1 MTTSR
6 RLILSST
13 LAGFLLLLAVFFIVP
28 SRAQQQP
35 NAATLAELNER
46 ADAGDPEA
54 LFLLG
59 SLYETGQA
67 GRADAAKAAQYYRR
81 AADLGLPHAQFNLGN
96 MYASGHGVAAD
107 PFESVMWLRRAAD
120 AGLAEAQF
128 NLAVAYEQGHGVRA
142 DLGTAR
148 RWYERAAQQN
158 YPEALYNLA
167 MMYED
172 GHGVA
177 KDDSRAAELY
187 LAAARQGYGAAQ
199 NNYGIMLAEGRGGLA
214 ANLVDAYAWLSL
226 SSEQSGRT
234 QGRDLVAQHLNNEQR
249 AAATRRLAQLKSEL
263 TGDSE
268 PTPALAPS
276 ESPAVQIAA
285 LNEPTPVAQV
295 AAAPIPE
302 PRSSG
307 VRPKSATQPIRP
319 PAPGSPAARVAADR
333 AAQQAAIPVAHA
345 QPAAAVPQPTS
356 SGVRRS
362 ATPTPTS
369 TVGARTAPPAPV
381 ATVAAPVVSS
391 GGTGTSA
398 TVAASTSAKIKE
410 LEAANAALND
420 EVKRSTI
427 QLSTLYREL
436 SAAKDALAKSGGSAR
451 GSNGPELAD
460 LRQKFDELSAA
471 NAKLLAQNGELTQKV
486 AQAQRGGSAKN
497 ARQAKGSATPA
508 PDSRALARLETENK
522 ELRSDLESA
531 TRTLATLQ
539 RQLKS
544 ASLSAAK
551 PAATGAASRADNAK
565 AIAAAVEREAAK
577 YNRRIDELLADGQR
591 LAAENREL
599 SQKLQSATLALN
611 SAPASYE
618 VENLKEANASLSEEL
633 KRAKHAATL
642 AREQAESRVASVSG
656 ETAHLN
662 HRIEE
667 LSANAQK
674 LAAQNRDLSDQV
686 QSAKLALASTV
697 PAAELRS
704 LESEKA
710 VLRAEIDRLQSER
723 SQAQTLVA
731 TASDDRNRL
740 SRELAELR
748 SSNQRLTSQ
757 LTELRQKTESDAM
770 RLASAVPSGQFQ
782 QLQAEK
788 AALSDQLARATGE
801 LDSLRREVRETG
813 ASSETKLQRAV
824 AAAVDA
830 EASKH
835 RRELASLRAENE
847 RILSENRAITDR
859 LQSGERALA
868 TSVPAERLQILEAEK
883 IRLTN
888 ELRRT
893 EQERD
898 QIQARSSS
906 AMLAATENKR
916 QQDELTAQV
925 RDLQGRLAAAQQKAT
940 TGEGNAVQLQ
950 NLEREKAALVA
961 EVNRLRNAE
970 SQLATTSTQTAE
982 LNRRVQELSAN
993 SERLAAQNRD
1003 LETQLNLA
1011 KQAVATGSASA
1022 ADLRRLENE
1031 KATLIAELSKA
1042 KQSLATAAPAAD
1054 LRRLE
1059 TEKATLV
1066 AELTA
1071 AKQAL
1076 ATASASA
1083 TDLRRLESEKATL
1096 TAELN
1101 RLKTADAQRETQIA
1115 SAASQSAEL
1124 NRRVQE
1130 LSVNSERLASRNREL
1145 ETQVNMAKQAVA
1157 LTVPVADYKRLEA
1170 QHEALTAELTRS
1182 KQTIDGLQATLAK
1195 AESTQADTVRELQ
1208 ARIASAVEVEATKAH
1223 AQVDEARAQV
1233 EQLLANTQQLTAQN
1247 RELAA
1252 QVQTLRGTL
1261 AGSVPADRL
1270 KELESEKALAQAE
1283 LDRAR
1288 NESALQLQIAE
1299 QKANKASS
1307 ELTALSRQIEQLS
1320 SERQQLVSDNL
1331 ALNNQVQLAQLN
1343 LAASVPADELKRIE
1357 SEKALLEMNLKRMQL
1372 EHEQAQARL
1381 AEASSASKDQMRQ
1394 LDELRANSN
1403 RLLGENRDLA
1413 QRIHA
1418 QEVALAAAPLPE
1430 TVKKL
1435 ESEKALLAS
1444 ALERAKREHDLYRQL
1459 SEARAAAAQAATALA
1474 SHHRDGNGG
1483 DEQLV
1488 RMLETLREQ
1497 NLALRQKN
1505 DRLAMALEMANM
1517 RAAAASNYAT
1527 GSAPASNVGGHGN
1540 VNGSANDAEA
1550 LRRRILELERQLL
1563 EERVTTTRYGN

>member
-1 MTTSR
+1 
-6 RLILSST
+6 
-13 LAGFLLLLAVFFIVP
+13 
-28 SRAQQQP
+28 
-35 NAATLAELNER
+35 
-46 ADAGDPEA
+46 
-54 LFLLG
+54 
-59 SLYETGQA
+59 
-67 GRADAAKAAQYYRR
+67 
-81 AADLGLPHAQFNLGN
+81 
-96 MYASGHGVAAD
+96 
-107 PFESVMWLRRAAD
+107 
-120 AGLAEAQF
+120 
-128 NLAVAYEQGHGVRA
+128 
-142 DLGTAR
+142 
-148 RWYERAAQQN
+148 
-158 YPEALYNLA
+158 
-167 MMYED
+167 
-172 GHGVA
+172 
-177 KDDSRAAELY
+177 
-187 LAAARQGYGAAQ
+187 
-199 NNYGIMLAEGRGGLA
+199 
-214 ANLVDAYAWLSL
+214 
-226 SSEQSGRT
+226 
-234 QGRDLVAQHLNNEQR
+234 
-249 AAATRRLAQLKSEL
+249 
-263 TGDSE
+263 
-268 PTPALAPS
+268 
-276 ESPAVQIAA
+276 
-285 LNEPTPVAQV
+285 
-295 AAAPIPE
+295 
-302 PRSSG
+302 
-307 VRPKSATQPIRP
+307 
-319 PAPGSPAARVAADR
+319 
-333 AAQQAAIPVAHA
+333 
-345 QPAAAVPQPTS
+345 
-356 SGVRRS
+356 
-362 ATPTPTS
+362 
-369 TVGARTAPPAPV
+369 
-381 ATVAAPVVSS
+381 
-391 GGTGTSA
+391 
-398 TVAASTSAKIKE
+398 
-410 LEAANAALND
+410 
-420 EVKRSTI
+420 
-427 QLSTLYREL
+427 
-436 SAAKDALAKSGGSAR
+436 
-451 GSNGPELAD
+451 
-460 LRQKFDELSAA
+460 
-471 NAKLLAQNGELTQKV
+471 
-486 AQAQRGGSAKN
+486 
-497 ARQAKGSATPA
+497 
-508 PDSRALARLETENK
+508 
-522 ELRSDLESA
+522 
-531 TRTLATLQ
+531 
-539 RQLKS
+539 
-544 ASLSAAK
+544 
-551 PAATGAASRADNAK
+551 
-565 AIAAAVEREAAK
+565 
-577 YNRRIDELLADGQR
+577 
-591 LAAENREL
+591 
-599 SQKLQSATLALN
+599 
-611 SAPASYE
+611 
-618 VENLKEANASLSEEL
+618 
-633 KRAKHAATL
+633 
-642 AREQAESRVASVSG
+642 
-656 ETAHLN
+656 
-662 HRIEE
+662 
-667 LSANAQK
+667 
-674 LAAQNRDLSDQV
+674 
-686 QSAKLALASTV
+686 
-697 PAAELRS
+697 
-704 LESEKA
+704 
-710 VLRAEIDRLQSER
+710 
-723 SQAQTLVA
+723 
-731 TASDDRNRL
+731 
-740 SRELAELR
+740 
-748 SSNQRLTSQ
+748 
-757 LTELRQKTESDAM
+757 
-770 RLASAVPSGQFQ
+770 VPSGQFQ

-801 LDSLRREVRETG
+801 LDSLRREVREAG

-847 RILSENRAITDR
+847 RILSENRAITDK

-906 AMLAATENKR
+906 AMLAAAENER
-916 QQDELTAQV
+916 QQAELTAQV

-940 TGEGNAVQLQ
+940 TGEGNAAQLQ

-961 EVNRLRNAE
+961 EVKRLRSAE

-993 SERLAAQNRD
+993 SDRLAAQNRD
-1003 LETQLNLA
+1003 LEAQLNLA

-1031 KATLIAELSKA
+1031 KATL
-1042 KQSLATAAPAAD
+1042 
-1054 LRRLE
+1054 
-1059 TEKATLV
+1059 V

-1076 ATASASA
+1076 ATASASTA
-1083 TDLRRLESEKATL
+1083 DLRRLETEKATL

-1101 RLKTADAQRETQIA
+1101 QLKAADAQRETQIA

-1130 LSVNSERLASRNREL
+1130 LSANSERLASRNREL

-1170 QHEALTAELTRS
+1170 QHETLTAELTRS

-1195 AESTQADTVRELQ
+1195 AESTQANTVRELQ
-1208 ARIASAVEVEATKAH
+1208 ARIASAVEVESAKAR

-1247 RELAA
+1247 RDLAA

-1261 AGSVPADRL
+1261 AASVPADRL
-1270 KELESEKALAQAE
+1270 KELEAEKALAQAE

-1372 EHEQAQARL
+1372 EHDQAQARL
-1381 AEASSASKDQMRQ
+1381 AEASNASKDQMRQ

-1403 RLLGENRDLA
+1403 RLLSENRDLA

-1474 SHHRDGNGG
+1474 SHHRNDNGG

-1505 DRLAMALEMANM
+1505 DRLSAMALEMANM

-1527 GSAPASNVGGHGN
+1527 GSTPGSNVGGHGN
-1540 VNGSANDAEA
+1540 ANGSANDAEA